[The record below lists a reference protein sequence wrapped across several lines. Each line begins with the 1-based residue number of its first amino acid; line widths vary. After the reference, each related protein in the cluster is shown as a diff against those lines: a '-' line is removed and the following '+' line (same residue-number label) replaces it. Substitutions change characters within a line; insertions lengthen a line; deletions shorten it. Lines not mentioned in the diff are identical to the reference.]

1 MASLLVHVGARAGQ
15 ECPLV
20 RCPLGE
26 GRNVTHCRNV
36 PDPAHASRRRVLLV
50 DDDADILAAWTM
62 FLRDGFEVLH
72 ARNGREALDLLAAEP
87 CDVIVLDLMMPVMD
101 GAEFKR
107 EADRRGITTPV
118 LLVSAGHDTARQAR
132 ELGAAGHL
140 VKPVDPDDLEA
151 AIARLAH

>member
-1 MASLLVHVGARAGQ
+1 MSQLSPDRFDSRIIGRDVSHFAADMAANHVRISDALKG
-15 ECPLV
+15 
-20 RCPLGE
+20 
-26 GRNVTHCRNV
+26 
-36 PDPAHASRRRVLLV
+36 RRVLV
-50 DDDADILAAWTM
+50 VEDDVRNVFALTSILEPRGATV
-62 FLRDGFEVLH
+62 RI

>member
-1 MASLLVHVGARAGQ
+1 MRAATIAPVSVHRLMIVDDSNVIRRRIERAHDLPFVEFVGA
-15 ECPLV
+15 
-20 RCPLGE
+20 
-26 GRNVTHCRNV
+26 
-36 PDPAHASRRRVLLV
+36 
-50 DDDADILAAWTM
+50 
-62 FLRDGFEVLH
+62 